1 MLLDSINNFTNTEA
15 GGIEKMDKRWDSP
28 WGSTVVDVVAPA
40 FRLILKEY
48 NFAGSQVP
56 MEDEKLRW
64 KEIDELELRLNKLL
78 RYTFHAEVMHIVNT
92 LIVAQFGT
100 TAYFYF

>member
-48 NFAGSQVP
+48 NFTGSQVP